1 MPPRVTHD
9 APRQLLAPGTYWCAV
24 VAYAD
29 GSGLINVYGPYPS
42 KEAAE
47 QHAQQLKNAG
57 VNAHQS
63 WDFEPLHLIDLGVT
77 TSE

>member
-1 MPPRVTHD
+1 MAGRVTAA
-9 APRQLLAPGTYWCAV
+9 APKQLLAPGTYWCAV

-42 KEAAE
+42 RDAAE
-47 QHAQQLKNAG
+47 QHAAQLKAAG